1 MASRDGRLS
10 PDMRKGMANV
20 TRTVLQQCLRPDKD
34 VLLPN
39 MDSGSVRDFFF
50 IVAYTQ
56 QHGAEIISERIRRQF
71 RHCEQLQ
78 LADLMFAVSHSFLTP
93 MSREIIESME
103 TFAEHMA
110 SDIQDRINTIFL
122 ERSA

>member
-1 MASRDGRLS
+1 
-10 PDMRKGMANV
+10 MRKEMANV
-20 TRTVLQQCLRPDKD
+20 THTVLQQCLRPDKD

-39 MDSGSVRDFFF
+39 MDSGSVHDLLF

-78 LADLMFAVSHSFLTP
+78 SADLMFCCFSQL
-93 MSREIIESME
+93 
-103 TFAEHMA
+103 
-110 SDIQDRINTIFL
+110 SDADVERNNRIDGNFRGTHG
-122 ERSA
+122 